1 VPQPEPVQLGPVKP
15 VLSDPVL
22 TDLNLSNL
30 ILSNLILSNLILSC
44 TYLVSPG
51 IFSWSGGA
59 MGSGPV
65 KGFNSPEVQQIVTRK
80 HDPTMNKIAKVG
92 NPSLGR
98 LGESSHPD
106 AMADALSP

>member
-1 VPQPEPVQLGPVKP
+1 VPQTEPKPVQLGPGKP

-30 ILSNLILSNLILSC
+30 ILSNLILSC
-44 TYLVSPG
+44 TYLASPG

-65 KGFNSPEVQQIVTRK
+65 KGFNSPEVQQIITRK